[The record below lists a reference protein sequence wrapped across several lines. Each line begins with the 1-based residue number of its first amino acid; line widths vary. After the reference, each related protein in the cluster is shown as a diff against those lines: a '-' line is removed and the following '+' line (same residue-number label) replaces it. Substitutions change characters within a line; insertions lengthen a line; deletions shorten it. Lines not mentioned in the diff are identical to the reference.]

1 MDFSKVLTVAI
12 FSQLFWK
19 KIHYSTRYI
28 YTYSTFTHC
37 RQHRLLPTTL
47 LMGKVVLVLHRYS
60 TSSHRIFILKL
71 KLNKESP
78 SRERKSML

>member
-47 LMGKVVLVLHRYS
+47 LMGKVVLHRYS